1 MLSISLMNAQP
12 LKSFGIKGGI
22 TLANQAWSYSTST
35 TLETQNRMGTVVGIF
50 VEGFRVSN
58 FSMLAELWY
67 QQKGFKT
74 MVPSQSH
81 PGEMESAAPQLDY
94 GSLAFSL
101 KYKFPGDVLSPY
113 LFAGPHWDLLGMTA
127 KRGYKPAV
135 TVNKVGNGDL
145 GITGGIGSEFNI
157 GIFKNVLAEF
167 RYSPSLIDTFK
178 DDTLS
183 VKNNSIE
190 FVVGISF

>member
-1 MLSISLMNAQP
+1 MNAQP

-22 TLANQAWSYSTST
+22 TLANQTWSYSTST
-35 TLETQNRMGTVVGIF
+35 TLETQNRMGTVVGLF

-67 QQKGFKT
+67 TQKGFKT
-74 MVPSQSH
+74 TIPSVSR

-94 GSLAFSL
+94 GSLALSL

-113 LFAGPHWDLLGMTA
+113 LFCGPRWDVLGIA
-127 KRGYKPAV
+127 EKRGFKPAIV
-135 TVNKVGNGDL
+135 VNKVGNGDL
-145 GITGGIGSEFNI
+145 GVSGGIGSEFNV
-157 GIFKNVLAEF
+157 GIFKNILAEIRF
-167 RYSPSLIDTFK
+167 SPSLINTFQ